1 MERLTKREMIELKNG
16 QKIVSCNYEDDECND
31 HCMYGYC
38 KWVKKALKKLKEY
51 EDAEEQGFLLRTPC
65 KIGET
70 VWDIDMKIPCAYRIT
85 GFSFGTGEDYIDEPV
100 TEKEIVFYYR
110 SSSGSITGSFAI
122 SEIGKTIF
130 LTKEEA
136 EAALERMNEN
146 A

>member
-1 MERLTKREMIELKNG
+1 MERLTERELNKVGN
-16 QKIVSCNYEDDECND
+16 V
-31 HCMYGYC
+31 HYC
-38 KWVKKALKKLKEY
+38 KCFFRDCDGNCSTCDLQYEADMKLKEY

-85 GFSFGTGEDYIDEPV
+85 GFSFGTGEDYIDDPV

-136 EAALERMNEN
+136 EAALERMG
-146 A
+146 